1 MTVTNRGNCSAPHSG
16 RILPDLGAF
25 SPTTSAMII
34 TKLEPFI
41 LHAPVTRGSIAD
53 STHRLSHWGA
63 PGVAIHTDT
72 GLVGYGFSGTHAHL
86 PTDRLI
92 VDCIV
97 NSYGPLL
104 LGRDPR
110 EVRALWEL
118 MHKKSEI
125 YWVGRSGITHL
136 ALGAIDIALWDL
148 SAKAAGLPLWKLLGG
163 SASKKVEAYNTDGG
177 WLNWSLETVV
187 DDCRR
192 LVESEGYRAVKLKV
206 GGPNPREDLRRV
218 EAVRRALGPDVRI
231 MTDANGR
238 WTLPQAVQTA
248 GRLAEFDITW
258 IEEPLAFD
266 DVLGHR
272 RLAETIATPIALGEQ
287 LYLSAQFRDFI
298 HAGAVHYVQPDVV
311 RLAGVTEFWEV
322 ADMARCYNLP
332 VAPHVGDMCQVHQH
346 LCFAHPSCSLLEYIP
361 WLHDWMEHPARI
373 EAGNYVAPEV
383 PGAGT
388 TPSRRAFAE
397 INRI

>member
-1 MTVTNRGNCSAPHSG
+1 
-16 RILPDLGAF
+16 
-25 SPTTSAMII
+25 MII

-97 NSYGPLL
+97 HSYGPLL

-110 EVRALWEL
+110 EVRALWET

-177 WLNWSLETVV
+177 WLNWSLETMV

-192 LVESEGYRAVKLKV
+192 LVETEGYRAVKIKV

-218 EAVRRALGPDVRI
+218 EAVRKALGPDVRI

-248 GRLAEFDITW
+248 GRLVDFDITW

-266 DVLGHR
+266 DVIGHR

-346 LCFAHPSCSLLEYIP
+346 VCFAHPSCSLLEYIP
-361 WLHDWMEHPARI
+361 WLRDWMEHPARI

-388 TPSRRAFAE
+388 TPSRRALAE
-397 INRI
+397 INRL